1 MSRYGGVVLGCDMH
15 IKWHIVGASEAHNGC
30 LVLASCFL
38 IGGLGVVIGTDGLCR
53 AKLGG
58 EAMAV
63 LSVSQG
69 AGLGQQEELLGR

>member
-1 MSRYGGVVLGCDMH
+1 MLGCDMH
-15 IKWHIVGASEAHNGC
+15 IKWHVVGASEAHNGC
-30 LVLASCFL
+30 LVLVSCFL
-38 IGGLGVVIGTDGLCR
+38 LGGLGVLIGTHGLCR
-53 AKLGG
+53 AKQGG